1 MLFRSEKMNSK
12 VGNIDE
18 WMEKLKDS
26 RVFLAHGTDRDNR
39 INNINELIIQVR
51 AFQFLIQCFIMKELG
66 YDLDKSQRN
75 ILYEINK
82 IYAIS
87 FL

>member
-1 MLFRSEKMNSK
+1 MKNVVHALPSFIIEKMNSK

-39 INNINELIIQVR
+39 IDNINELIIQVR
-51 AFQFLIQCFIMKELG
+51 AFQFLIQCFI
-66 YDLDKSQRN
+66 
-75 ILYEINK
+75 
-82 IYAIS
+82 
-87 FL
+87 